1 MILNNIYFDQTAS
14 VQVATIPFVVA
25 LYAQR
30 SEGLAYLAPW
40 LEGGNGKHAGQPIL
54 IMGGT
59 STLGQYAIQLARLSG
74 FSPIITTASSHNTEL
89 LSSLG
94 ATHVLDRKL
103 STTTLKDAIANIT
116 STSIMLAFDAIS
128 LPDTQQ
134 TAHDIVATGGTII
147 TVTKPQVE
155 NKHEDKV
162 VQQVFGICNLPPN
175 RELGKSFMP
184 VLTQWLAD
192 GIIKPNAVEVVPGGL
207 NGVSSGLQRLKDN
220 LVSDKKLVVHP
231 WETA

>member
-1 MILNNIYFDQTAS
+1 M
-14 VQVATIPFVVA
+14 
-25 LYAQR
+25 
-30 SEGLAYLAPW
+30 
-40 LEGGNGKHAGQPIL
+40 
-54 IMGGT
+54 
-59 STLGQYAIQLARLSG
+59 
-74 FSPIITTASSHNTEL
+74 HNTEL

-116 STSIMLAFDAIS
+116 STPIMLAFDAVS
-128 LPDTQQ
+128 FPDTQQ

-147 TVTKPQVE
+147 TVTTPQVE

-162 VQQVFGICNLPPN
+162 VLHACGIFHLPPN

-192 GIIKPNAVEVVPGGL
+192 GIIKVCRTPMHVCWIL
-207 NGVSSGLQRLKDN
+207 
-220 LVSDKKLVVHP
+220 
-231 WETA
+231 T

>member
-1 MILNNIYFDQTAS
+1 
-14 VQVATIPFVVA
+14 
-25 LYAQR
+25 
-30 SEGLAYLAPW
+30 
-40 LEGGNGKHAGQPIL
+40 
-54 IMGGT
+54 
-59 STLGQYAIQLARLSG
+59 
-74 FSPIITTASSHNTEL
+74 
-89 LSSLG
+89 
-94 ATHVLDRKL
+94 
-103 STTTLKDAIANIT
+103 
-116 STSIMLAFDAIS
+116 MLAFDAIS

-147 TVTKPQVE
+147 TVTTPQVE

-162 VQQVFGICNLPPN
+162 VQQVFGIFNLPPN

-220 LVSDKKLVVHP
+220 LVSGKKLVVHP